1 MSYNKTIFS
10 RITLIGMRALTVHGY
25 MPSQEADYFHLK

>member
-1 MSYNKTIFS
+1 MSYNKNYLFTHN
-10 RITLIGMRALTVHGY
+10 RALTVHGY